1 MRTHSLLVT
10 LAIFLSM
17 FTRIHFMSTF
27 FSRGILLVATESHV
41 PLTTCSGL
49 IKYHLVDLY
58 DQGIWL
64 QVGQLSIKAGSWDLA
79 KAFKH
84 YYIFG
89 FHLPEAIK
97 TITMIHY
104 CYCLMVSGKW
114 RRIIY
119 CKADYIIVLYR
130 NCNWKE
136 RTLMLPFNFD
146 IQNCQRFVPSFMET
160 SPALKNSWL
169 RALLARK
176 RFSQH
181 NKNKVMHYKNF
192 FLNIIDYNLR
202 WF

>member
-1 MRTHSLLVT
+1 MGLNPVAATSTSDSASVSSKEFLHIHTTTECRFTLKWVCDMIKTHSLLVT
-10 LAIFLSM
+10 LAIFLST

-49 IKYHLVDLY
+49 IKNHLVDLY

-64 QVGQLSIKAGSWDLA
+64 QVGQLSIKAGWWDLA

-114 RRIIY
+114 RRIIHLKGRLY
-119 CKADYIIVLYR
+119 YIETVI
-130 NCNWKE
+130 E
-136 RTLMLPFNFD
+136 RSGL
-146 IQNCQRFVPSFMET
+146 
-160 SPALKNSWL
+160 
-169 RALLARK
+169 
-176 RFSQH
+176 
-181 NKNKVMHYKNF
+181 
-192 FLNIIDYNLR
+192 
-202 WF
+202 